1 MPSTKTIRKRAS
13 RKPTGRWAETILDL
27 RRRIE
32 GSGADGSP
40 HLTQPEF
47 AKLLQVS
54 SQTVSRWE
62 RGVQDPPPRAIE
74 MLEILACN
82 LGLGRDLEIAFR
94 SDRDQEP
101 TMLADGAVVGLLRC
115 LFVLEQAR
123 PAIWTEQRSQELRRA
138 ATAIFG
144 LARGIAADAVAAAM
158 SPADRMLIGEVTR
171 LLEKIRDIEASAIGM
186 FARWGGL
193 PVYTDLSESIRQT
206 ADGDWEA
213 TMDTNW
219 MGAEK
224 KVYRGSTK
232 SEVLEQIERDYRLRK
247 GSLK

>member
-32 GSGADGSP
+32 GSGADGNP

-94 SDRDQEP
+94 SDRDQQP
-101 TMLADGAVVGLLRC
+101 TMVADAAVVGLLRC
-115 LFVLEQAR
+115 LFVMEAAR
-123 PAIWTEQRSQELRRA
+123 PAIWTAQRSQELRRA
-138 ATAIFG
+138 AMAIFG
-144 LARGIAADAVAAAM
+144 IARGVAADAVAASM
-158 SPADRMLIGEVTR
+158 SPADRMLAGEVTR
-171 LLEKIRDIEASAIGM
+171 LLEKIRDMEASAIGM

-193 PVYTDLSESIRQT
+193 PLYTDLSESIRQT
-206 ADGDWEA
+206 ADGAWEA
-213 TMDTNW
+213 TMDANW
-219 MGAEK
+219 MGNEK
-224 KVYRGSTK
+224 KVYRGATK
-232 SEVLEQIERDYRLRK
+232 AEVFEQIERDYRLRK